1 MRGCDTE
8 TEGGQCVYVSR
19 SIALLAESGDDTD
32 GVRVQERDPDL
43 GPGALKLHHFAGPGS
58 FRGINRGQ
66 AVTAMGCGSR
76 LWLQPFSASRAVM
89 PGSDGGGGSMPR
101 WFQTDAFSPAGPSWC
116 PRSFK
121 GG

>member
-89 PGSDGGGGSMPR
+89 PGSDGGGGVHAWLVPDGC
-101 WFQTDAFSPAGPSWC
+101 FQPCRPQLVS
-116 PRSFK
+116 K
-121 GG
+121 EL